1 MRVFSSLAIL
11 IASLVGSQCVHAS
24 NLDACLKEKLDPL
37 ELVAIDDGNHRVF
50 AVWEGI
56 TAISPEELTPVILGI
71 EACMPED
78 SAWKTSYSLSVFSN
92 SEMAGYKTD
101 PKVRLA
107 IKSGQWRQSYLAE
120 YDRAENELILSPAV
134 SSRRHSIPRQ

>member
-37 ELVAIDDGNHRVF
+37 ELVSIDDGNHRVF
-50 AVWEGI
+50 AVWERRR
-56 TAISPEELTPVILGI
+56 AISPEELTPVILGI

-78 SAWKTSYSLSVFSN
+78 SPWKTSYSLSVFSN

-107 IKSGQWRQSYLAE
+107 IKSGEWRQSYLAE
-120 YDRAENELILSPAV
+120 YDRAENILTLSPAV
-134 SSRRHSIPRQ
+134 SSQKHSILRQ